1 MAGPDDVRLAEM
13 VESAIAET
21 AASLVRRG
29 MSTDHELISQFVLGK
44 SATSFAAVGHLCKK
58 GFGPDALVVARS
70 ILENAINL
78 AYINRDPEKM
88 CGRFLE
94 FEHVEEYRQLEA
106 LKDATNG
113 EMRPSPSEEAEIES
127 EYRKVKD
134 DYKGPSWS
142 GASIQAMAS
151 ECGLGLEYAQ
161 VYRLASG
168 FAHGGARSVHTYI
181 ERKGPQYDVRL
192 GAPGEEFT
200 GRALLSASI
209 SMLLVMN
216 EVCRAYGIDPPPA
229 IREAQDLGDNLGRTQ
244 LGMQSGRG
252 SG

>member
-1 MAGPDDVRLAEM
+1 MTGPDDVRLAEM
-13 VESAIAET
+13 VQSAIAET
-21 AASLVRRG
+21 ASSLVHRG
-29 MSTDHELISQFVLGK
+29 MSTDHDLISQFVLGK
-44 SATSFAAVGHLCKK
+44 SATSFAAVRHLCAK
-58 GFGPDALVVARS
+58 GFGPDALVIARS

-88 CGRFLE
+88 SRRFLE
-94 FEHVEEYRQLEA
+94 YEHVEEYRQLQA
-106 LKDATNG
+106 LKDAAHG
-113 EMRPSPSEEAEIES
+113 EMCPSRDEEAAIES

-142 GASIQAMAS
+142 GASIHAMAS

-168 FAHGGARSVHTYI
+168 FVHGGARSLHTYI
-181 ERKGPQYDVRL
+181 ERKGPRYDVRL

-209 SMLLVMN
+209 SMLLVLD
-216 EVCRAYGIDPPPA
+216 EVCRAYGIDPPPV
-229 IREAQDLGDNLGRTQ
+229 IREAHNLGDNLGRTQ
-244 LGMQSGRG
+244 LGMRSGEG
-252 SG
+252 SR